1 MITMKFFI
9 FFIFLLTQHCQST
22 WTNQVL
28 LIESGICL
36 GNCPVY
42 SLKMESNGR
51 FVLTHLNNKTTKQGK
66 LSRKDKDELDEILS
80 LIDFSN
86 AKKQYG
92 NPLIRD
98 FPKISIS
105 YGNVLINLTGRQSAP
120 EPIQKLIKWAD
131 DFHNKKL
138 KSF

>member
-1 MITMKFFI
+1 
-9 FFIFLLTQHCQST
+9 
-22 WTNQVL
+22 
-28 LIESGICL
+28 
-36 GNCPVY
+36 
-42 SLKMESNGR
+42 MESNGR